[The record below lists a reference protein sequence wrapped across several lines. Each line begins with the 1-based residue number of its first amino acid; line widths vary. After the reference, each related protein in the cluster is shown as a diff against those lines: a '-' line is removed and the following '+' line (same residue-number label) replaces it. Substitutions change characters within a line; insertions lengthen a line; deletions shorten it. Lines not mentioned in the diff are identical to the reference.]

1 MILYIVNAGLGW
13 VDSVLLAHSGKG
25 VCVGIVT
32 GYGPGLVM
40 GSCPPTRWLVEE
52 LSAGFFW

>member
-1 MILYIVNAGLGW
+1 MLGLAGLI
-13 VDSVLLAHSGKG
+13 SVLLAHSGKG

-40 GSCPPTRWLVEE
+40 GSCPPTQWLVEE
-52 LSAGFFW
+52 LSVGVFW